1 MQAHAGVVR
10 EAAGLQLALDR
21 LDALCE
27 IHGPAHPL
35 VAARLI
41 LAAALAREESRG
53 AHFRSDF
60 PACRS
65 PAAHASSREPT
76 RTLPPLPDVVLEPI
90 VKLALAEDL
99 GVAGDVTTDALID
112 PETQGR
118 WALRAREAGVVAG
131 LDAAMLAGWMHRSG
145 HACSPSPRQTARSV
159 KAGDTILEIEGAA
172 RSVLMAERTML
183 NFIGRLSG
191 VATLTRAYVDAVAGM
206 GVIIASTRKTTPGL
220 RALEK
225 RAVRL
230 GGGGAHRYGLDDAI
244 LIKDNHIAAAGGVA
258 EAMQRAR
265 AAAAHLTCI
274 EIEVD
279 DLGPTARGAAACA
292 ERDPARQF
300 LARRSQGR
308 GEAGEGPDAAR
319 SVRRRHHRERARG
332 GGDRRRRDLHR
343 RAHALSAIVGCRAR
357 RSLD

>member
-1 MQAHAGVVR
+1 M
-10 EAAGLQLALDR
+10 
-21 LDALCE
+21 
-27 IHGPAHPL
+27 
-35 VAARLI
+35 
-41 LAAALAREESRG
+41 
-53 AHFRSDF
+53 
-60 PACRS
+60 
-65 PAAHASSREPT
+65 
-76 RTLPPLPDVVLEPI
+76 VLEPI

-112 PETQGR
+112 PGTQGR
-118 WALRAREAGVVAG
+118 WALNAREAGVVAG
-131 LDAAMLAGWMHRSG
+131 LDAAMLAGWSIDPDMEFAIAAPDGSG
-145 HACSPSPRQTARSV
+145 V

-206 GVIIASTRKTTPGL
+206 EVIIASTRKTTPGL

-244 LIKDNHIAAAGGVA
+244 LIKDNHIAAAGGVS

-265 AAAAHLTCI
+265 AAAGHLTCI

-279 DLGPTARGAAACA
+279 DLDQIKDALPHAPTAILLDNFSLADLKAAVKLAKGKTLLEASGGVTIENVFAVAETGVDVISVGA
-292 ERDPARQF
+292 
-300 LARRSQGR
+300 LTH
-308 GEAGEGPDAAR
+308 AAR
-319 SVRRRHHRERARG
+319 
-332 GGDRRRRDLHR
+332 
-343 RAHALSAIVGCRAR
+343 ALDVG
-357 RSLD
+357 LDAL